1 MRLPPPTGSCTSM
14 FFIEDAVHMRGR
26 NKGFTLIE
34 VTLALALLSFGLIL
48 SFQTKTADLQIEHAR
63 VGGQTLL
70 QYSNAVRKWILMN
83 PGQETDQVGA
93 QWLKPTSCGGLST
106 VEFLPCSFPTVTL
119 TTPLTTGSMT
129 FSTSIK
135 VAGTG
140 AEQSTTAT
148 ITATPFKVRDATGL
162 KARSDLSG
170 VVALT
175 VAAGGSGSNEP
186 LYSSTT
192 LTVSTAPNT
201 GFITITARARPFD
214 DAWLRL
220 DGKNSMHEA
229 LVMNGSSLATR
240 MVLGVN
246 RIQALAGE
254 ALRLGSSATKS
265 STMVPVI
272 GSGVIVDADIEHL
285 GRIYARDGV
294 LSNGGF
300 TSADNALIVKNAN
313 LSVKTGKALSTRFVD
328 SDDNS
333 YYVTPAAQTRINQ
346 AEVAGR
352 VVVDA
357 EAVFKGVVVNGT
369 ACPVNGAIAAN
380 STYDLMSCKDFKWS
394 KISDPPKMYR
404 FTFTSNSTWVVPAG
418 VTSAQISMA
427 GGGGSGLGWRAASK
441 QNGGNSGGYIYN
453 EPVTVVPGETMTI
466 EVGKGAISFVPT
478 NPSTNTTVAGGQYYW
493 YQPPVGDAGHTGY
506 NGTSSKVISPSMGT
520 ILECTGGSGAALSGI
535 DSITGP
541 TMPGGLPGFLSGS
554 GVPSIP
560 TPTPIADGPWS
571 AYAAAGAC
579 GPNNKGRGNN
589 GAEVYYTAGGTVR
602 GGISPFGYGSG
613 GDTIVDK
620 WYVTYDTVGLI
631 IQPQPG
637 RDGIVYID
645 IMY

>member
-1 MRLPPPTGSCTSM
+1 MR
-14 FFIEDAVHMRGR
+14 VKQ
-26 NKGFTLIE
+26 KGFTLIE

-48 SFQTKTADLQIEHAR
+48 SFQSKTADLQIENAR

-119 TTPLTTGSMT
+119 TTPLTTGSMS

-148 ITATPFKVRDATGL
+148 ITATPFKVRDATGF
-162 KARSDLSG
+162 KPRSDLSG

-192 LTVSTAPNT
+192 LTVSTAPST

-229 LVMNGSSLATR
+229 LVMNGPSLATR

-254 ALRLGSSATKS
+254 ALRLGASATKS
-265 STMVPVI
+265 SAMVPVI

-285 GRIYARDGV
+285 GRIYAKNGV

-328 SDDNS
+328 ADDNS
-333 YYVTPAAQTRINQ
+333 FYVTPAAQSRINQ

-357 EAVFKGVVVNGT
+357 DAVFKGVVVAGT
-369 ACPVNGAIAAN
+369 PCPVNGAIAAN
-380 STYDLMSCKDFKWS
+380 STYDLMSCKELKWS

-404 FTFTSNSTWVVPAG
+404 FSFTANSTWVVPAG
-418 VTSAQISMA
+418 VTSAQVSMA
-427 GGGGSGLGWRAASK
+427 GGGGSGLGWRASSK

-453 EPVTVVPGETMTI
+453 EPITVVPGETMTI
-466 EVGKGAISFVPT
+466 EVGKGAVSYQPI
-478 NPSTNTTVAGGQYYW
+478 NPPSNTTIAGGQYYW
-493 YQPPVGDAGHTGY
+493 YQPPVGDPGHTGY
-506 NGTSSKVISPSMGT
+506 SGSSSKVISPSLGT
-520 ILECTGGSGAALSGI
+520 VLECTGGSGASMGGI
-535 DSITGP
+535 DGIDGP
-541 TMPGGLPGFLSGS
+541 AMPGGVPGFRSGS
-554 GVPSIP
+554 GVPAIA
-560 TPTPIADGPWS
+560 TPDPIAAGPWS
-571 AYAAAGAC
+571 AYATAGAC

-589 GAEVYYTAGGTVR
+589 GAEVYYSAGGTVR

-613 GDTIVDK
+613 GDTVVER
-620 WYVTYDTVGLI
+620 WYVTYDTVGPVI
-631 IQPQPG
+631 FCQPG